1 MRVRVAADHGLHK
14 KRIRMV
20 IDIRSIGTTCRPQSF
35 HDDGQPVISRCEPLC
50 FRMDVARIGA
60 AKEKCVT
67 LLLKLVGDCAKVA
80 IQLTQHVA
88 HAFQCEEV
96 FAPW

>member
-1 MRVRVAADHGLHK
+1 MSDYEGFADQYDQTFELA
-14 KRIRMV
+14 
-20 IDIRSIGTTCRPQSF
+20 P
-35 HDDGQPVISRCEPLC
+35 
-50 FRMDVARIGA
+50 FRKHIEAYS
-60 AKEKCVT
+60 
-67 LLLKLVGDCAKVA
+67 LLKLVGDCAKVA